1 MTEPN
6 DAEVGKIMREHKET
20 LAAIAKLEADALKM
34 GTKLSEMGGLLV
46 RSPQELYFQ
55 DNKNSTDHKP
65 SPYTYADLDAAKIHE
80 LCKDYRKRL
89 NEKFEF
95 EDRLKELGYP
105 VPLG

>member
-1 MTEPN
+1 
-6 DAEVGKIMREHKET
+6 
-20 LAAIAKLEADALKM
+20 
-34 GTKLSEMGGLLV
+34 MGGLLV